1 MVPLRQL
8 TYLVAVAD
16 SGSISAAAERLG
28 ISQPAL
34 SAAIQK
40 IEADFDLNLF
50 IRERPHRLTLSPV
63 GRRFVARTRQLLESA
78 EEFDVEARN
87 LGQTLKGMIEVGC
100 FIPTAPFIIPI
111 ILEGLRVRGLD
122 ISLQVH
128 EADIDELNNLLASG
142 SIEVALTYDMSPS
155 PSIDFEPLIE
165 APPYVLLPKSDP
177 LARQGAIS
185 LHDLA
190 DRDMIALNLPVT
202 QQFFLSLFSQANL
215 RPNVK
220 HHAKTYEMVR
230 SLVGAGEGY
239 AILIMRP
246 VNERSYDGR
255 ELAYL
260 PLRDPIPPPHYGLAF
275 KSHAMPTKLVEAFA
289 GVCRDLLNVEK
300 QAEKYYVRPPI
311 PWSSAT
317 KARATSPTS

>member
-1 MVPLRQL
+1 MVPFRQL

-40 IEADFDLNLF
+40 IESDFNLDLF
-50 IRERPHRLTLSPV
+50 IRERPHRLMLSPV
-63 GRRFVARTRQLLESA
+63 GRRFVAQTRRLLESA
-78 EEFDVEARN
+78 EEFNIEARN
-87 LGQTLKGMIEVGC
+87 LGQTLDGTIEVGC

-111 ILEGLRVRGLD
+111 ILEGLRARGLN

-128 EADIDELNNLLASG
+128 EADLDELNNLLGNG
-142 SIEVALTYDMSPS
+142 SIEVALTYDMYPS

-165 APPYVLLPKSDP
+165 APPYALLPKDDP
-177 LARQGAIS
+177 LAERASVS
-185 LHDLA
+185 LVELA
-190 DRDMIALNLPVT
+190 TRDMVVLNLPIT

-215 RPNVK
+215 RPRIK
-220 HHAKTYEMVR
+220 HQAKTYEMVR

-246 VNERSYDGR
+246 VNERAYDGR

-260 PLRDPIPPPHYGLAF
+260 PLRDPIPPSHYGLAF
-275 KSHAMPTKLVEAFA
+275 KARSMPTKLVEAFA
-289 GVCRDLLNVEK
+289 STCRDLLKVEK
-300 QAEKYYVRPPI
+300 QAEKYYVRPPTT
-311 PWSSAT
+311 WSSAM
-317 KARATSPTS
+317 KA